1 MHGILSYWKYIKIAL
16 IAIII
21 AAFAWITYSWYQEK
35 NKPPEVVKVPD
46 TTVSSLSTAFPH
58 ETQST
63 LKDMN
68 HQIERAK
75 DTQAPQYH
83 FYTYNREQADH
94 QAQSYAKQQKA
105 DKVVKTSVTKQ
116 MPDIQNPDES
126 KTPGQQIVENDYY
139 AINLNRKHDVKLG
152 VAVIDS
158 TAYVEASY
166 RNREVECQVFYSPE
180 KQAAGAGIKY
190 TVAKW

>member
-1 MHGILSYWKYIKIAL
+1 MFLVPYWKYIKIAL
-16 IAIII
+16 IALLVV
-21 AAFAWITYSWYQEK
+21 ALGVTAYLWYQEK

-75 DTQAPQYH
+75 NTQAPQYH
-83 FYTYNREQADH
+83 YYTYNQESADR
-94 QAQSYAKQQKA
+94 QAQSYAKQ
-105 DKVVKTSVTKQ
+105 
-116 MPDIQNPDES
+116 PDIQNPDGT

-139 AINLNRKHDVKLG
+139 AINLNRKHDVKAG
-152 VAVIDS
+152 AAVVDG
-158 TAYVEASY
+158 TAYVEVSY
-166 RNREVECQVFYSPE
+166 RNRDVELQAFYSPE
-180 KQAAGAGIKY
+180 KQTGGAGIKY

>member
-1 MHGILSYWKYIKIAL
+1 MFLVPYWKYIKIAL
-16 IAIII
+16 IALLVV
-21 AAFAWITYSWYQEK
+21 ALGVTAYLWYQEK

-75 DTQAPQYH
+75 NTQAPQYH
-83 FYTYNREQADH
+83 YYTYNQESADR
-94 QAQSYAKQQKA
+94 QAQTYAKQQKA

-116 MPDIQNPDES
+116 LPDIQNPDGT
-126 KTPGQQIVENDYY
+126 KTPGQQVVENDYY
-139 AINLNRKHDVKLG
+139 AINLNRKHDIKAG
-152 VAVIDS
+152 AAVVDG
-158 TAYVEASY
+158 TAYVEVSY
-166 RNREVECQVFYSPE
+166 RNRDVELQAFYSPE
-180 KQAAGAGIKY
+180 KQTGGAGIKY

>member
-1 MHGILSYWKYIKIAL
+1 MYFTSYWKYIKIGL
-16 IAIII
+16 IAIVAI
-21 AAFAWITYSWYQEK
+21 AFVWLAYSWYQEK

-83 FYTYNREQADH
+83 FYTYNQEQADH

-116 MPDIQNPDES
+116 MPDIQNPDGS

-139 AINLNRKHDVKLG
+139 AINLNRKHDVKAG
-152 VAVIDS
+152 AAVVDGTS
-158 TAYVEASY
+158 YVEVSY
-166 RNREVECQVFYSPE
+166 RNRDVELQAFYSPE
-180 KQAAGAGIKY
+180 KQTGGAGIKY